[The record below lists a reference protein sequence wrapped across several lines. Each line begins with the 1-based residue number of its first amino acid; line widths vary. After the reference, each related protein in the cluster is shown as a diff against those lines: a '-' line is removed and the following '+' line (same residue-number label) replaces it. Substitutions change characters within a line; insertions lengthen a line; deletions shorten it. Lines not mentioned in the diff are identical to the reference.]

1 MSTEHTPGP
10 WSYWPNTAYPQGV
23 ITRDSTAGHIAVP
36 SVMSDKQT
44 LIANA
49 RLIAA
54 APDLLAALIEL
65 RDAPWLNLPGRAGD
79 IAEAA
84 INKATKP

>member
-1 MSTEHTPGP
+1 MTLKHTPGP
-10 WSYWPNTAYPQGV
+10 WECARSATPEWSYQATIYVDGGGFKRVAMAFE
-23 ITRDSTAGHIAVP
+23 SE
-36 SVMSDKQT
+36 
-44 LIANA
+44 ANA
-49 RLIAA
+49 RLISA

-79 IAEAA
+79 IVEAA